1 MEILLLLFFVVL
13 LQFIVLLI
21 VLKNVKHQQKATQEY
36 ITSLEQNITNL
47 VQSTFHTISQQIL
60 NLKIDNYVNTANKT
74 LNSKEHIYEN
84 EFFTQEFGHCKI
96 VKIID
101 KKDNSITNVYYN
113 ENGGKSYTETFNEN
127 ILTYSAHYQDDR
139 LHRGCEYDSH
149 ANLLFEY
156 FYNEIG
162 EVTKRIEYF
171 YAEDGALEQTQET
184 HY

>member
-1 MEILLLLFFVVL
+1 MEMLLITIFGMLIQL
-13 LQFIVLLI
+13 IVLLI

-36 ITSLEQNITNL
+36 ITSLEKNITDL
-47 VQSTFHTISQQIL
+47 VQSTFHTMSQQIL

-74 LNSKEHIYEN
+74 LNSYHHIYEN

-101 KKDNSITNVYYN
+101 KKDNATTNIYYSDI
-113 ENGGKSYTETFNEN
+113 GQKSYTETFCEKN
-127 ILTYSAHYQDDR
+127 LKYSAHYQNDK
-139 LHRGCEYDSH
+139 LTRGCEYDSH

-162 EVTKRIEYF
+162 EVVKKVEYS
-171 YAEDGALEQTQET
+171 YAEDNSLEKTQET
-184 HY
+184 NY